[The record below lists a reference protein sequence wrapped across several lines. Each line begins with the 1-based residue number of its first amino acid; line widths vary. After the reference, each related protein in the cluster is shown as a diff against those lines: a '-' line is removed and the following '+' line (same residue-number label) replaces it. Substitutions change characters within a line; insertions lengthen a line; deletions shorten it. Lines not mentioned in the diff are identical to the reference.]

1 MSDFSAFFARNKK
14 KHDNLKYVA
23 SQDFVDAN
31 GKPIEWEIKRLS
43 ARDDEQIRRA
53 ATKQIKIRN
62 GSTRSEMDTN
72 VYLRKLTVAA
82 IAYPNLNDAAL
93 QNEYDV
99 MGADDLLMEMLTPGE
114 YAELST
120 KVTEFN
126 GFNVSMQELVD
137 EAKN

>member
-23 SQDFVDAN
+23 SADFVDSK
-31 GKPIEWEIKRLS
+31 GEPIEWEIRRLS

-53 ATKQIKIRN
+53 ATKQIKLRN
-62 GSTRSEMDTN
+62 GSVRNEMDTN
-72 VYLRKLTVAA
+72 VYLRKLTVAS
-82 IAYPNLNDAAL
+82 IVYPNLNDKEL
-93 QNEYDV
+93 QDEYDV

-120 KVTEFN
+120 KVTEHN
-126 GFNVSMQELVD
+126 GFNISMQELVD

>member
-1 MSDFSAFFARNKK
+1 MSEFSAFFARNKK
-14 KHDNLKYVA
+14 KHEKLKYVA
-23 SQDFVDAN
+23 CQDFVNAD
-31 GKPIEWEIKRLS
+31 GKPIEWEIKRLT
-43 ARDDEQIRRA
+43 AKDDEQIRRA
-53 ATKQIKIRN
+53 ATKQIKLRN

-99 MGADDLLMEMLTPGE
+99 MGADDLLLEMLTPGE